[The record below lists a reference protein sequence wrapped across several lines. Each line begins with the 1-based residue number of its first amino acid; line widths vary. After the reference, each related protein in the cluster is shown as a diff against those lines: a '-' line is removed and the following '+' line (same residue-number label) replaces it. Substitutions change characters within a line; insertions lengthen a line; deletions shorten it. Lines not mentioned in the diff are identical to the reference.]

1 MMVGIDKVQL
11 TLFAGD
17 TLSTE
22 KIQKILQTTQQE
34 IKTQTQLSQGSFS
47 KRHPLDGSQK

>member
-1 MMVGIDKVQL
+1 MMTGINKVQQ

-34 IKTQTQLSQGSFS
+34 IKTQTQLSQRVIF
-47 KRHPLDGSQK
+47 KDTPPEW

>member
-34 IKTQTQLSQGSFS
+34 IKTQTQLSQRVIFKETPPGW
-47 KRHPLDGSQK
+47 